1 MLSLSAAGVV
11 PSDQPT
17 HGVDTFHVLV
27 SGPAFA
33 LCWLLA
39 AALHAVCLL
48 HYAGSSWLYTFFPTT
63 TSSWLLT
70 GYDLALPVAQFKRVS
85 VVFAPTHGVD
95 TFHVLVSGPAFALC
109 WLLAAALHAV
119 CLLHYAGSS
128 WLYTFFPT
136 TTSSWLLTGYDL
148 ALPVAQFKRVSV
160 VFAVLSALHAYA
172 LLVMAVASIRERRL
186 SFSIGGSTWKL
197 FTRCRLKLAAPQSAG
212 RSMSSTSS
220 AAQLVVGKTGLLGIA
235 SPHFDSVLL
244 VREAVQCA
252 LQTYQGYLLSQ
263 LLPRPHLN
271 RLFVACIVVNCW
283 SAPVVK
289 RLVRRDIPRQRVWCV
304 AFDVALD
311 FVSTIVVPTTI
322 FVTYYEAFDVAK
334 NDFSSDSYFVGSF
347 LIRVV
352 TEFQIFWVQS
362 WLDLVLRVLFALNLI
377 NCLDVIK
384 TMIRRRRDRAHAVK
398 AEQPD
403 KQPPPS
409 GQRRVSHF
417 LHAFGRAAFLVGGA
431 AVLAV
436 YLYAVTR
443 REVPQCVLQVHPW
456 LTAKPSCASL
466 ELNCPLAGIAGA
478 EADVDRILAALYEP
492 SLVFVY
498 LRHCP
503 ALHVPPRIRRLRRL
517 MGLFIHN
524 STLER
529 WGDEAALSMETH
541 PNMRMFSLVRVRT
554 DSFPSGLLAS
564 SFPQKLTDMSLIDV
578 NLTAAQVPAD
588 LDTKWS
594 QVLYLY
600 WEQSEL
606 LEVPAAITRLPQLVD
621 LSLSGNHISSVPAA
635 LLSLPSLWA
644 LRINGNPVHALP
656 DPSGLAVSPWLGYLS
671 LESTQFTRLPSWL
684 SLAFWTINGGVLAAA
699 NSTLCGALEAA
710 PNATLASELVTDAGQ
725 LELLSRVQCEPVGA
739 SLFGVDVEFVLSSSA
754 LG

>member
-1 MLSLSAAGVV
+1 MPLRL
-11 PSDQPT
+11 
-17 HGVDTFHVLV
+17 
-27 SGPAFA
+27 
-33 LCWLLA
+33 
-39 AALHAVCLL
+39 
-48 HYAGSSWLYTFFPTT
+48 SWLYTFFPTT

-70 GYDLALPVAQFKRVS
+70 GYDLALPVAQFR
-85 VVFAPTHGVD
+85 
-95 TFHVLVSGPAFALC
+95 
-109 WLLAAALHAV
+109 
-119 CLLHYAGSS
+119 
-128 WLYTFFPT
+128 
-136 TTSSWLLTGYDL
+136 
-148 ALPVAQFKRVSV
+148 RVSV

-172 LLVMAVASIRERRL
+172 LLVMVVASIRERRL

-197 FTRCRLKLAAPQSAG
+197 FTRCRLKLAAPHSSHG
-212 RSMSSTSS
+212 RISTD
-220 AAQLVVGKTGLLGIA
+220 
-235 SPHFDSVLL
+235 F
-244 VREAVQCA
+244 
-252 LQTYQGYLLSQ
+252 
-263 LLPRPHLN
+263 
-271 RLFVACIVVNCW
+271 FVACIVVNCW

-347 LIRVV
+347 LIHVV

-409 GQRRVSHF
+409 GQRGVSHF

-478 EADVDRILAALYEP
+478 EADVDRVLAALHEP

-503 ALHVPPRIRRLRRL
+503 ALHVPPR
-517 MGLFIHN
+517 
-524 STLER
+524 
-529 WGDEAALSMETH
+529 TH

-554 DSFPSGLLAS
+554 DSFPGGLLAS

-644 LRINGNPVHALP
+644 LRINGNPVRALP
-656 DPSGLAVSPWLGYLS
+656 DPPGLAVSPWLGCLS
-671 LESTQFTRLPSWL
+671 LESTQYGGDWTRFDFEGTARFDGALLAAVSGAGRDDIGAFDVATVAPPSSESALRFVKRYATHAVHYVVTHRTEALRGAVAGCWIVTSPTAEPFGDL
-684 SLAFWTINGGVLAAA
+684 FLLAPAAYSCDCCGRQLHAWERRECAECSAEAADDSLALCERCVRGHSPAHRMWSLK
-699 NSTLCGALEAA
+699 STAWQRRRPLNLEALYRA
-710 PNATLASELVTDAGQ
+710 IVAAEANVQRRDGSGEREAREFWVRERLAREW
-725 LELLSRVQCEPVGA
+725 SRMRRRPK
-739 SLFGVDVEFVLSSSA
+739 
-754 LG
+754 